1 MIIPAQSSS
10 LRKDV
15 KMKFIEV
22 TLEEFDKKVSFKV
35 NLINAFGP
43 YKGGTKLIF
52 NDNSSII
59 VKESYDDIR
68 SKINAALWWE
78 SKGN

>member
-1 MIIPAQSSS
+1 MN
-10 LRKDV
+10 
-15 KMKFIEV
+15 FIEV
-22 TLEEFDKKVSFKV
+22 TVGKIDKKISFKV
-35 NLINAFGP
+35 DLINAFGP

-59 VKESYDDIR
+59 VEESYDDIK

-78 SKGN
+78 GKGN